1 MIIINKNQ
9 KTLFSSFII
18 VTKSHFKSLVTATKP
33 KPNLY
38 QSVLYQMFSSS
49 DSNRISSIVHLLVVA
64 DLGYI
69 KNLFRSRMK
78 NGEVHEYTCNKLLC
92 QICTSYLLSFENATT
107 RSTLQGSFSNILLL
121 SSFTLTSRIL
131 KCNKCNKHDLC
142 YISRTL

>member
-1 MIIINKNQ
+1 MIIINKKQ

-38 QSVLYQMFSSS
+38 QSVLNQMFSSS

-92 QICTSYLLSFENATT
+92 QMYFLFIIFRKRNDQKYAAGVIFEY
-107 RSTLQGSFSNILLL
+107 FIIVVFYFNIRN
-121 SSFTLTSRIL
+121 FE
-131 KCNKCNKHDLC
+131 K
-142 YISRTL
+142 